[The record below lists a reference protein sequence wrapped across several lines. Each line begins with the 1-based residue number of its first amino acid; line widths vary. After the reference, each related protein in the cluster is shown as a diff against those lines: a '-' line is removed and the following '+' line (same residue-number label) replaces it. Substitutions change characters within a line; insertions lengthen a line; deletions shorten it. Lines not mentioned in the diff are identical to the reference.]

1 MTQLHAERIRRAY
14 LAKEGDSTEL
24 FRALVGAADEIG
36 LGGALRILER
46 CLIEKRRTWLEQ
58 ALPRFTRTANPLEDA
73 FRLFYVEYLHLSIP
87 EDGEIVESS
96 PSRLVTRWW
105 NPCSTLEA
113 CRAFDLDTTTVCR
126 LAYHTPVQLFL
137 DAIDPRL
144 SFDRNYACLR
154 PHTPYCEEIITL
166 QQ

>member
-14 LAKEGDSTEL
+14 LAKKGDSTEL
-24 FRALVGAADEIG
+24 FRALIVAAEEIG

-46 CLIEKRRTWLEQ
+46 CIIEKRRAWLEQ

-73 FRLFYVEYLHLSIP
+73 FRLLYVEYLRLSIP
-87 EDGEIVESS
+87 DDGEIVESS
-96 PSRLVTRWW
+96 PTRLVSRWW

-113 CRAFDLDTTTVCR
+113 CRAFDLDTRTVCR
-126 LAYHTPVQLFL
+126 LAYHAPVQVLL

-154 PHTPYCEEIITL
+154 PFTPYCEEIITL
-166 QQ
+166 RE